1 MSQRGFVDVMKEAI
15 SEIATGMKDIVPEVT
30 AELSRLNTQGT
41 MELASALFGN
51 GAFVPYGPGQYTPAP
66 EQAHDHGLPV
76 EAMQK
81 QPKVEQ
87 SRGIEM

>member
-1 MSQRGFVDVMKEAI
+1 MSSRGFFDVMKDAFA
-15 SEIATGMKDIVPEVT
+15 EIAPGMKDIVPEVK

-51 GAFVPYGPGQYTPAP
+51 GAFVPYGPGQYTPTP
-66 EQAHDHGLPV
+66 EQAHDHSLPI

-81 QPKVEQ
+81 QPEVEQ